1 MPDDDDG
8 HDNDGQNEVNR
19 YNIIFL
25 YFLCS
30 LVASDTYFSYSN
42 IIHIFITSNIIY
54 IFIIYK
60 IFINIIYQDIL
71 L

>member
-19 YNIIFL
+19 YNIIFF

-30 LVASDTYFSYSN
+30 LVASDTYFSYY
-42 IIHIFITSNIIY
+42 SNIIY
-54 IFIIYK
+54 IFIFYK
-60 IFINIIYQDIL
+60 IVINIIYQDIL